1 MRALRRLRPPAQAAG
16 VTLTMNHISPSAAVA
31 ASLRD
36 LQATIAISAP
46 NGAEI
51 AEQLRQLAPQVRA
64 RLLSEPVDVGDAELL
79 ITWYL
84 NDALRASMPALRLV
98 QANGAGVD
106 GILRG
111 MQGLSGPEA
120 PAVCRTVDPHLVE
133 GMSAYVAWAVLDH
146 LKEMPLYRAAQA
158 TRSWAQ
164 RGARHPA
171 SHRVGIAGA
180 GELGLTSARAL
191 AGLGFPTRTWSRS
204 DRPATDSRVQHFAGH
219 AALGAFLQDLDCL
232 VCLLPLTPDT
242 RGFLGAP
249 VFGALA
255 RGAHVINVGRGEHL
269 MDTPL
274 LEALD
279 SGQLGRATLDVATVE
294 PLPADHAFWAHPGVV
309 LTPHIAAR
317 AAATSVASQAL
328 ANLRSL
334 REGRPLTHRVD
345 PAQGY

>member
-1 MRALRRLRPPAQAAG
+1 MRRLRPRARAAG
-16 VTLTMNHISPSAAVA
+16 MTLSMNDTAPSPDRVA
-31 ASLRD
+31 PLRD

-51 AEQLRQLAPQVRA
+51 ADQLRQLAPQVRT
-64 RLLSEPVDVGDAELL
+64 RLLSEPVDVSDAELL

-84 NDALRASMPALRLV
+84 DDALRAAMPALRLV

-111 MQGLSGPEA
+111 LQGPNGPEA
-120 PAVCRTVDPHLVE
+120 PVVCRTVDPHLVE
-133 GMSAYVAWAVLDH
+133 GMSAYVSWAVLDH
-146 LKEMPLYRAAQA
+146 LKEMPHYRAAQA
-158 TRSWAQ
+158 ARSWAQ

-171 SHRVGIAGA
+171 GNRVGIAGA
-180 GELGLTSARAL
+180 GELGLASAQAL
-191 AGLGFPTRTWSRS
+191 AALGFPTRTWSRS
-204 DRPATDSRVQHFAGH
+204 DRPSTDPRVQHFAGH
-219 AALGAFLQDLDCL
+219 AALGAFLEGLDCL

-269 MDTPL
+269 METQL

-279 SGQLGRATLDVATVE
+279 SGRLGRATLDVATVE
-294 PLPADHAFWAHPGVV
+294 PLPADHAFWTHPGVM

-317 AAATSVASQAL
+317 AAAPSVAGQAL
-328 ANLRSL
+328 ANLLAL